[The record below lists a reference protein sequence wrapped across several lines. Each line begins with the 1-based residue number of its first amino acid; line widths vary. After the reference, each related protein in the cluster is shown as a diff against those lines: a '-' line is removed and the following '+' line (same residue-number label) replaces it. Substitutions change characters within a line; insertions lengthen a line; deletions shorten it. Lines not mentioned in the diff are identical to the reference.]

1 MEYKYTA
8 TFEMEA
14 QASLTGVSEYLSEA
28 SLDQLSSLFPESV
41 DLDKNIDL
49 MGVAFNAAVVNK
61 FNKNGDGI
69 DSATAADI
77 NKYFIHKP
85 TNIEHNRDQIVG
97 HIVSAGFSRFGSNQ
111 IIDAA
116 EMSSKNE
123 PVNISLSAVVY
134 KMAAPALAEMLDQDG
149 ASVSTSWELGFNEF
163 AVAVGSTDL
172 KDCEIYYGK
181 DAEPYKECL
190 TAFGGS
196 GKTEDGKACSR
207 LVVGEVYPLGVAFT
221 TKPAADV
228 SGVYV
233 KNKNEKNNKELVGK
247 NINKHIME
255 NKSSQKQKTN
265 VIENKELNQMDT
277 EKLLDK
283 LDALLDEK
291 RRKNDF
297 SEEAVA
303 SISKLV
309 NDVIVEKSSEWKS
322 QVEQAEADKLALE
335 KSQAE
340 ISEQYEAIKQ
350 ELDSAQEKLTNLEQE
365 KSDRQTSEAF
375 NNRME
380 SLSSEYELEEGD
392 LEIIASEVK
401 SLDLTDEAFAAYKEK
416 FEKIWAHKNKELI
429 KTQAEKLQEQIEAEV
444 QKRLQSKESDAAPE
458 EVAEA
463 ALEQVEEDSADV
475 PNNNSESIESE
486 DSLTEKFEKAFSQ
499 ENISIK
505 Y

>member
-1 MEYKYTA
+1 
-8 TFEMEA
+8 
-14 QASLTGVSEYLSEA
+14 
-28 SLDQLSSLFPESV
+28 
-41 DLDKNIDL
+41 
-49 MGVAFNAAVVNK
+49 
-61 FNKNGDGI
+61 
-69 DSATAADI
+69 
-77 NKYFIHKP
+77 
-85 TNIEHNRDQIVG
+85 
-97 HIVSAGFSRFGSNQ
+97 
-111 IIDAA
+111 
-116 EMSSKNE
+116 
-123 PVNISLSAVVY
+123 
-134 KMAAPALAEMLDQDG
+134 
-149 ASVSTSWELGFNEF
+149 
-163 AVAVGSTDL
+163 
-172 KDCEIYYGK
+172 
-181 DAEPYKECL
+181 
-190 TAFGGS
+190 
-196 GKTEDGKACSR
+196 
-207 LVVGEVYPLGVAFT
+207 
-221 TKPAADV
+221 
-228 SGVYV
+228 
-233 KNKNEKNNKELVGK
+233 
-247 NINKHIME
+247 KHIME